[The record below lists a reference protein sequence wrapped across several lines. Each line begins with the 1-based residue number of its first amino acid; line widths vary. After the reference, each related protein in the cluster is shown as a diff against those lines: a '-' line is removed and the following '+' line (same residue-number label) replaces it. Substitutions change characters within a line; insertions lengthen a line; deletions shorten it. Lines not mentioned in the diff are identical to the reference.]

1 LGADDLRWWGR
12 NVDATWG
19 IAMLVVG
26 LIISIVA
33 VIIGEG
39 IIRTVLFAVGLLLL
53 LGGVVVLDYAR
64 RG

>member
-1 LGADDLRWWGR
+1 M
-12 NVDATWG
+12 DATWG

-39 IIRTVLFAVGLLLL
+39 TIRAVLFAVGLLLL
-53 LGGVVVLDYAR
+53 LGGVVALATAR
-64 RG
+64 RR

>member
-1 LGADDLRWWGR
+1 MAR

-33 VIIGEG
+33 ATAEG
-39 IIRTVLFAVGLLLL
+39 TLSTVLFAVGVLLLV
-53 LGGVVVLDYAR
+53 GGVVVLDTAR
-64 RG
+64 RQ